1 MSDLVAVCF
10 KGHDTAGEVLEDLQ
24 KMQKEYIVDM
34 EDACW
39 VSRDADGKLKLH
51 QTVHLAGVGAM
62 SGASWGGLWGL
73 LIGLLFLNPLAG
85 FAIGAAAGAASGAL
99 AGKVSDYGIDDDFI
113 RQLGQAV
120 TEDSS
125 ALFVLFRKLT
135 LDRVVPDLEK
145 YQGTVLRTSLSTEQE
160 QALRQALA
168 QHLAKAA

>member
-10 KGHDTAGEVLEDLQ
+10 KGHDTAGKVLGDLE

-51 QTVHLAGVGAM
+51 QTMHLAGVGAM

-85 FAIGAAAGAASGAL
+85 FAIGAAAGAGRAMRQPCRKQRTTVTDDRREAGCVNIRPLLSMRPMPVSGSL
-99 AGKVSDYGIDDDFI
+99 LI
-113 RQLGQAV
+113 R
-120 TEDSS
+120 
-125 ALFVLFRKLT
+125 R
-135 LDRVVPDLEK
+135 P
-145 YQGTVLRTSLSTEQE
+145 
-160 QALRQALA
+160 
-168 QHLAKAA
+168 